1 MKALYQKSGAMAA
14 LIALAV
20 TGAGCGGGNGGDA
33 VEGTSGEGG
42 AKPAETAGVDM
53 SKPVTLRFWANPGKA
68 IFDQEVGNR
77 IKQKYPNVTIEFMD
91 PGKKSLQDSMTEL
104 VTAGTM
110 PDLIWLP
117 NAAAVQTIKKLGVEY
132 DLTELIKKNKFDLL
146 RFDAALLEN
155 VKSQGAKGE
164 MYALPWQ
171 SGPAAMFYNKDIFDK
186 FGVGYPKD
194 GMTWPEVLELGKT
207 LTRMDGIQYRGFDPG
222 LYNHFQEE
230 YGIAAYDA
238 KTNQAAF
245 TTNPKWKTILE
256 FLQQAYQVPGNY
268 PADKAIGAD
277 RSGFM
282 KDKNVAMLP
291 WAAYFQPFLEAR
303 KEGLNFNIV
312 SLPTWPDAKGQG
324 SASVGAALALT
335 GTSKHKEEAFEI
347 LKFLVSD
354 EVETA
359 NSRIGFAPAIHLQS
373 AKDQFG
379 KELAGM
385 ENIRVSS
392 VFYNKIT
399 PLPIVDPL
407 LESVSQKPFFG
418 TAIQAV
424 GKGQK
429 DVNTALR
436 EAQEAANKAIQ
447 EEQKK

>member
-1 MKALYQKSGAMAA
+1 MKALYPKSGAIAA
-14 LIALAV
+14 IIAV
-20 TGAGCGGGNGGDA
+20 TVTAAGCGGG
-33 VEGTSGEGG
+33 EGAAKGTTKEG
-42 AKPAETAGVDM
+42 ASQQAQAQAVDM
-53 SKPVTLRFWANPGKA
+53 NKPVTLRFWANPGKA

-77 IKQKYPNVTIEFMD
+77 IKQKYPNVTVELMD
-91 PGKKSLQDSMTEL
+91 PGKKSLQDSLTEL
-104 VTAGTM
+104 ITAGTV

-117 NAAAVQTIKKLGVEY
+117 NAASVQTIKKLGIEY
-132 DLTELIKKNKFDLL
+132 DLNELIKKHKFDLL

-155 VKSQGAKGE
+155 VKNQGAKGE

-171 SGPAAMFYNKDIFDK
+171 SGPAAMFYNKDIFYK
-186 FGVGYPKD
+186 FGVPYPKD
-194 GMTWPEVLELGKT
+194 GMTWSETLELGKT

-230 YGIAAYDA
+230 YGISAYDA
-238 KTNQAAF
+238 KTNQASF

-256 FLQQAYQVPGNY
+256 FLQQSYQLPGNY

-291 WAAYFQPFLEAR
+291 WAAYFQPFLDAR

-324 SASVGAALALT
+324 SASVGASLALT
-335 GTSKHKEEAFEI
+335 GTSKLKEEAFEI
-347 LKFLVSD
+347 LKFLTSD

-359 NSRIGFAPAIHLQS
+359 NSRIGFAPAINAPS
-373 AKDQFG
+373 AKEQFG

-385 ENIRVSS
+385 EDIRVSS

-407 LESVSQKPFFG
+407 LETVSQRPFFG
-418 TAIQAV
+418 VAIQAV

>member
-1 MKALYQKSGAMAA
+1 MKALYRKTGAMAT
-14 LIALAV
+14 LIALAA
-20 TGAGCGGGNGGDA
+20 TAGCGGGAGGNA
-33 VEGTSGEGG
+33 AGGTAKDGG
-42 AKPAETAGVDM
+42 AKQAETAGVDM

-77 IKQKYPNVTIEFMD
+77 IKQKYPNVTIELMD
-91 PGKKSLQDSMTEL
+91 PGKKSLQDSLTEL
-104 VTAGTM
+104 VTAGTA

-117 NAAAVQTIKKLGVEY
+117 NAAAVQTVKKLGLAYDMNEQIRKRKL
-132 DLTELIKKNKFDLL
+132 DLT

-155 VKSQGAKGE
+155 VKNQGAGGE

-186 FGVGYPKD
+186 FGVAYPKD
-194 GMTWPEVLELGKT
+194 GMTWPEALELGKT

-230 YGIAAYDA
+230 YGISAYDA
-238 KTNQAAF
+238 KTGQAAF

-256 FLQQAYQVPGNY
+256 FLQQAYQIPGNY
-268 PADKAIGAD
+268 PAEKTIGQD

-303 KEGLNFNIV
+303 KEGLNFDIV

-324 SASVGAALALT
+324 SASVGASLAIA

-347 LKFLVSD
+347 VSFLVSD

-359 NSRIGFAPAIHLQS
+359 NSRIGFAPAINLPS
-373 AKDQFG
+373 AKEQFG

-385 ENIRVSS
+385 ESIRVSS

-407 LESVSQKPFFG
+407 LESVAQKPFFG
-418 TAIQAV
+418 EAIQAV
-424 GKGQK
+424 GKGRK

-436 EAQEAANKAIQ
+436 EAQEAANKAIA
-447 EEQKK
+447 EEKQK